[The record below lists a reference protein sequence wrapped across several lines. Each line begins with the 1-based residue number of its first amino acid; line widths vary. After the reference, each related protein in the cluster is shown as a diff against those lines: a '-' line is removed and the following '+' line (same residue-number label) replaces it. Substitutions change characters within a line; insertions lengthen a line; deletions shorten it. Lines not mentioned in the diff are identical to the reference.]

1 MMERNIVRTFL
12 PVLVLAVSTF
22 WTGHGH
28 NAACAQGPPAAKLTN
43 VPVQSPAQTSVQGQS
58 QDYVLGPGDQMQ
70 LHVVDMDEIP
80 DKPILVDPSGFVDLP
95 LAGRMEA
102 SGKTLEEFKAALAA
116 KLSRYITDP
125 RITINLVDDQSR
137 PVSIIG
143 AVNSPGVHQLQGPKR
158 LIEVISLAGGLRQD
172 AGSRVILTRQTSWGA
187 LPLPN
192 AKTDTAEGF
201 STASISLDDL
211 LSATRPAENI
221 LVQPHDVIS
230 IPKADLVYVVGD
242 VKKAGGFQLSSHSS
256 MSVLQAISL
265 SEGLG
270 PSASPKSARIMRPT
284 DTSASAMQEI
294 PVDLQKIFAGKAPD
308 VSLRPNDVLF
318 VPNSLAK
325 SSARRAAEVILQTAS
340 GIAIY
345 GR

>member
-1 MMERNIVRTFL
+1 M
-12 PVLVLAVSTF
+12 
-22 WTGHGH
+22 
-28 NAACAQGPPAAKLTN
+28 
-43 VPVQSPAQTSVQGQS
+43 
-58 QDYVLGPGDQMQ
+58 
-70 LHVVDMDEIP
+70 
-80 DKPILVDPSGFVDLP
+80 
-95 LAGRMEA
+95 
-102 SGKTLEEFKAALAA
+102 
-116 KLSRYITDP
+116 
-125 RITINLVDDQSR
+125 
-137 PVSIIG
+137 
-143 AVNSPGVHQLQGPKR
+143 
-158 LIEVISLAGGLRQD
+158 
-172 AGSRVILTRQTSWGA
+172 TR
-187 LPLPN
+187 
-192 AKTDTAEGF
+192 
-201 STASISLDDL
+201 ASISLDDL

-284 DTSASAMQEI
+284 DTGASAMQEI

-308 VSLRPNDVLF
+308 VPLRPNDVLF